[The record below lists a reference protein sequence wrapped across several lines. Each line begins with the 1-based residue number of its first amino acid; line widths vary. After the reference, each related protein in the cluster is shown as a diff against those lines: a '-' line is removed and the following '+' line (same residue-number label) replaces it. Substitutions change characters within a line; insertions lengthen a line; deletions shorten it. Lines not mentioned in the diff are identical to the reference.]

1 MWIATLTATEI
12 LDSGLSAIMIP
23 ELFEVIA
30 LLAALSYTLRSARR
44 DGLELRAMYWAGA
57 SAILLGLWGGYL
69 LGFVYYGTDGR
80 PWAWL
85 RFWSGGEAQYGGLLA
100 GALAVAAYLRIR
112 KQLFLRY
119 ADAMAP
125 AVALGVAVGRIGC
138 FLNGDDFGTLTQLP
152 WGVRFPPG
160 TEAYADHFARGW
172 IAPGAEFSQAV
183 HPVQLYAS
191 LLALAL
197 FMGLVHLRESAPGTR
212 LAVLACVHGATR
224 FFIQYWRGDF
234 ERVLGPFSLTQL
246 LSLGLVLLGGGFL
259 IVQSLRSSAALDAPT
274 ALQMGQGGR

>member
-1 MWIATLTATEI
+1 MSGTVFDPIFRSLEAVALVKDPWIFWGG
-12 LDSGLSAIMIP
+12 S
-23 ELFEVIA
+23 VIA
-30 LLAALSYTLRSARR
+30 ALAFAVRSARKDSLDPR
-44 DGLELRAMYWAGA
+44 VTYWGGVI
-57 SAILLGLWGGYL
+57 AIILGLWGGYL
-69 LGFVYYGTDGR
+69 LGFVYYGTDGW

-100 GALAVAAYLRIR
+100 GALAVTIYLRIR
-112 KQLFLRY
+112 KQPFLRY

-125 AVALGVAVGRIGC
+125 AVALGVAIGRIGC

-172 IAPGAEFSQAV
+172 IAPGAEYSLAV
-183 HPVQLYAS
+183 HPVQLYSS

-197 FMGLVHLRESAPGTR
+197 FMGLVYLRDSAPGTR
-212 LAVLACVHGATR
+212 LAVLACAHGATR
-224 FFIQYWRGDF
+224 FFVQYWRGDF

-246 LSLGLVLLGGGFL
+246 ISIGLVLFGGGFL
-259 IVQSLRSSAALDAPT
+259 LVQSLRRSATLHKPAMQL
-274 ALQMGQGGR
+274 GHGGS